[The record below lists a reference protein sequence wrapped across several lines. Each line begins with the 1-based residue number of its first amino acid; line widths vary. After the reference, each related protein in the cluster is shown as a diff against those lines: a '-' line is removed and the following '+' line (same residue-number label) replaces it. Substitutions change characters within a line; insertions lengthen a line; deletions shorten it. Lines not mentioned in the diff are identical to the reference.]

1 MSNAWQFLSNDID
14 NLISDLNMGIINTDN
29 VRELFLSSANNQVKI
44 VLKDTDT
51 IKSQMSGVEY
61 VINPKKLTYDL
72 INVN

>member
-1 MSNAWQFLSNDID
+1 
-14 NLISDLNMGIINTDN
+14 MGIINTDN